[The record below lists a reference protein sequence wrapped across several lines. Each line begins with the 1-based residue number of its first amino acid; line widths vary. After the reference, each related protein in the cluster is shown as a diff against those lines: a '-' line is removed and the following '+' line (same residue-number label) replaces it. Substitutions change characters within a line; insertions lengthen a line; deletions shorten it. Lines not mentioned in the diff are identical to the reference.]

1 MADMRTPLGRV
12 LGRGSAKSGTEH
24 FWVQRLTAI
33 ATIPLAV
40 FLIALVVALT
50 GADYEAARA
59 CLANPLVSILLL
71 LLILSGVTHMRV
83 GMQDIIEDYV
93 HAEGLKMLALIGN
106 TFFSIAVG
114 LACAYAALRLGFGS

>member
-12 LGRGSAKSGTEH
+12 LGHGSAKSGTEH

-33 ATIPLAV
+33 ATIPLAI
-40 FLIALVVALT
+40 FLIALIVALT
-50 GADYEAARA
+50 GADYETVRA
-59 CLANPLVSILLL
+59 CLGNPLVSILLL